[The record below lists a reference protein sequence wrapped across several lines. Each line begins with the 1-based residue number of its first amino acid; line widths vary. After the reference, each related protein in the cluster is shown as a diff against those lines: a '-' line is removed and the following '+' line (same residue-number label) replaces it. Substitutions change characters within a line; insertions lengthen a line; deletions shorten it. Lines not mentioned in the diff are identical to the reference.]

1 MVTQATHYPQKLSGL
16 EPCAN
21 TAQDHSLLA
30 GWQPEEGRPLLTTG
44 GSYVSGP
51 LGWYLAVTSQVGMLE
66 DSTLWGYSD
75 TEFEEAPLTLHQA
88 WPNAPKGGFP
98 SGHTGSLV

>member
-1 MVTQATHYPQKLSGL
+1 MCVQATHYPQKLPGL